1 MVWGL
6 GKGFGCS
13 ALGRLREGV
22 VRFEVVVWVVDSSL
36 VDGGGGGGGGGVGC
50 GLGIQIWLKFVGSS
64 LW

>member
-22 VRFEVVVWVVDSSL
+22 VRFEVVVWVVHSSL
-36 VDGGGGGGGGGVGC
+36 VDGGGRRCLIVGGRLWSGDTDLVEVC
-50 GLGIQIWLKFVGSS
+50 G
-64 LW
+64 